1 MDKKKRRH
9 LCTAPNINRSNINEI
24 SNNILTLYIGPK
36 KKKKLKKKLKEDSTA
51 EDMGEIKKLLGDL
64 NSNIQMMKN
73 EMDKKK
79 DLDEGIEKLKVEL
92 EERKKDNEISME
104 MKKIKEL
111 GMLVNSIK
119 DDIKVI
125 KNEKMCVIN

>member
-1 MDKKKRRH
+1 M
-9 LCTAPNINRSNINEI
+9 
-24 SNNILTLYIGPK
+24 
-36 KKKKLKKKLKEDSTA
+36 
-51 EDMGEIKKLLGDL
+51 

-79 DLDEGIEKLKVEL
+79 DLDEGIEKLKVGL

-111 GMLVNSIK
+111 EMLVNSIK
-119 DDIKVI
+119 DDINVI

>member
-1 MDKKKRRH
+1 M
-9 LCTAPNINRSNINEI
+9 
-24 SNNILTLYIGPK
+24 
-36 KKKKLKKKLKEDSTA
+36 EDSTG
-51 EDMGEIKKLLGDL
+51 EVMGEIKRILGDM

-73 EMDKKK
+73 ELDKKK

-92 EERKKDNEISME
+92 EERKKDSEISME
-104 MKKIKEL
+104 MEKIKEL

-125 KNEKMCVIN
+125 KNDKMCVIN

>member
-1 MDKKKRRH
+1 
-9 LCTAPNINRSNINEI
+9 
-24 SNNILTLYIGPK
+24 
-36 KKKKLKKKLKEDSTA
+36 
-51 EDMGEIKKLLGDL
+51 MGEIKRILGDM

-73 EMDKKK
+73 ELDKKK

-92 EERKKDNEISME
+92 EERKKDSEISME
-104 MKKIKEL
+104 MEKIKEL

-125 KNEKMCVIN
+125 KNDKMCVIN

>member
-1 MDKKKRRH
+1 
-9 LCTAPNINRSNINEI
+9 
-24 SNNILTLYIGPK
+24 
-36 KKKKLKKKLKEDSTA
+36 
-51 EDMGEIKKLLGDL
+51 MGEIKKLLGDM

-79 DLDEGIEKLKVEL
+79 DLDEGIEKLKVGL

-111 GMLVNSIK
+111 EMLVNSIK
-119 DDIKVI
+119 DDINVI

>member
-1 MDKKKRRH
+1 
-9 LCTAPNINRSNINEI
+9 
-24 SNNILTLYIGPK
+24 
-36 KKKKLKKKLKEDSTA
+36 
-51 EDMGEIKKLLGDL
+51 MGEIKKLLGDM

-79 DLDEGIEKLKVEL
+79 DLDEGIEKLKVGL

-111 GMLVNSIK
+111 GMLVNSMK
-119 DDIKVI
+119 DDINVI

>member
-1 MDKKKRRH
+1 M
-9 LCTAPNINRSNINEI
+9 
-24 SNNILTLYIGPK
+24 
-36 KKKKLKKKLKEDSTA
+36 
-51 EDMGEIKKLLGDL
+51 

-79 DLDEGIEKLKVEL
+79 DLDEGIEKLKVGL

-111 GMLVNSIK
+111 EMLVNSIK